1 MYIFAFPMQHKKTR
15 SMKFTKMHGT
25 GNDYIYVNGLVE
37 TIENPAEFAIQYSD
51 WHKGIGSDG
60 LVMILASETCDFR
73 MRMFN
78 ADGSESEMCGNAS
91 RCIGK
96 YVYDKGLT
104 NKTTLTLETL
114 AGVKALQL
122 FIGADQKVEKVTVDM
137 GEPILDAALIPVTS
151 DKNRVINEPLA
162 FNSEIQYNITTVSMG
177 NPHAVIFTTDIL
189 QLDLP
194 KIGPVIENAT
204 IFPRR
209 TNTEFIEVLT
219 QNISGLKNGKFC
231 IFGRDE
237 ISNAIILRNNEYIK
251 IFDDLKNIDSC
262 NIAYIANDKQKMF
275 KFVGHS
281 FRDLRILTIATF
293 SDFSLSENG
302 MIEIQLGRRN
312 FEIIVN
318 KKTLKAN
325 SFMLKP
331 LINSYVIN

>member
-1 MYIFAFPMQHKKTR
+1 
-15 SMKFTKMHGT
+15 MKIPFVKMHGI
-25 GNDYIYVNGLVE
+25 GNDYIYINCLQQ
-37 TIENPAEFAIQYSD
+37 TLENPEQLAIAWSNR
-51 WHKGIGSDG
+51 HTGIGSDG
-60 LVMILASETCDFR
+60 LVLILSSDSCDFR

-114 AGVKALQL
+114 AGVKVLQL

-219 QNISGLKNGKFC
+219 NNHVKMRVWERGSGETMACGTGACASVVAGVLNGLISRRTTVELLGG
-231 IFGRDE
+231 E
-237 ISNAIILRNNEYIK
+237 
-251 IFDDLKNIDSC
+251 
-262 NIAYIANDKQKMF
+262 
-275 KFVGHS
+275 
-281 FRDLRILTIATF
+281 LTIEWKEEDNHVYLTGGATTVF
-293 SDFSLSENG
+293 EG
-302 MIEIQLGRRN
+302 EI
-312 FEIIVN
+312 
-318 KKTLKAN
+318 
-325 SFMLKP
+325 
-331 LINSYVIN
+331 